1 VWTIHV
7 PAFDTA
13 GAEGILSPA
22 EKARAARYRF
32 DEDRRRYIAGRA
44 SLRRILAERT
54 GTPAGELAFEE
65 PDGEKPRLG
74 LTVGASGV
82 FFNVSHSG
90 DYTVIAVSDTA
101 EVGIDI
107 EEIRVDCPI
116 NQLARRYYAASEF
129 EWLRNLKENKKLQ
142 GFYRLWTI
150 KEAVVKCAGL
160 GLSVPTQSIRVR
172 LANDQSPTVTCS
184 DAGHKAL
191 DGIQV
196 RELRLVEHY
205 ASALAVSTDEE
216 VGIFLGD
223 TLSGVRVPVPDF
235 HQESPGGCV
244 PD

>member
-1 VWTIHV
+1 VWTIHA

-13 GAEGILSPA
+13 EAEGILSPA

-74 LTVGASGV
+74 LTVDASGV

-129 EWLRNLKENKKLQ
+129 EWLRNLPENKKLQ

-150 KEAVVKCAGL
+150 KEAVLKCAGL
-160 GLSVPTQSIRVR
+160 GLSVPTQSIRVW